1 MKIGNIGP
9 KKMKKKY
16 SFLKETLKGTKECII
31 LILIL
36 TIVGSRLNVYVPMFI
51 QYALDGVVLGA
62 EEVIPEWIRRLFY
75 SDSRNF
81 ENSNFGRNSYIY
93 QYFDFYFSIWEK

>member
-1 MKIGNIGP
+1 
-9 KKMKKKY
+9 MKKKY

-36 TIVGSRLNVYVPMFI
+36 TMVGSRLNVYVPMFI
-51 QYALDGVVLGA
+51 QYALDGIVLGA
-62 EEVIPEWIRRLFY
+62 EEVIPEWIRSLFY

-81 ENSNFGRNSYIY
+81 ENSNFGRNSCGN
-93 QYFDFYFSIWEK
+93 QYFDFCFSIWKKQNQYEI

>member
-1 MKIGNIGP
+1 
-9 KKMKKKY
+9 MKKKY

-36 TIVGSRLNVYVPMFI
+36 TMVGSRLNVYVPMFI
-51 QYALDGVVLGA
+51 QYALDGIVLGA
-62 EEVIPEWIRRLFY
+62 EEVIPEWIRSLFY

-81 ENSNFGRNSYIY
+81 ENSNFGRNSCG
-93 QYFDFYFSIWEK
+93 S

>member
-1 MKIGNIGP
+1 
-9 KKMKKKY
+9 MKKKY

-36 TIVGSRLNVYVPMFI
+36 TMVGSRLNVYVPMFI
-51 QYALDGVVLGA
+51 QYVLDGIVLGR
-62 EEVIPEWIRRLFY
+62 EEVIPEWIRSLFY

-81 ENSNFGRNSYIY
+81 ENFDFGRNSCDS
-93 QYFDFYFSIWEK
+93 QYFDFCFSIWKKQNQYEI